1 MYYAAMAS
9 IEFGFVYADGVE
21 EMTVG
26 AGVDGGFVNT
36 NELHTIKYDDA
47 MATKDRSKW
56 IQAVEEEYAHMMD
69 HRVIEPTELWH
80 IPAGTRVLSTTWVMK
95 KKANGRYKARITARG
110 GRAARR
116 RTF

>member
-1 MYYAAMAS
+1 MAS

-21 EMTVG
+21 EMMVG
-26 AGVDGGFVNT
+26 AGVDGGFINT

-47 MATKDRSKW
+47 MASKDRSKW
-56 IQAVEEEYAHMMD
+56 IQAVEEEYAYMMD
-69 HRVIEPTELWH
+69 HRVRVIEPTELCH
-80 IPAGTRVLSTTWVMK
+80 IPAGTRVLSTTWMVK

-116 RTF
+116 RAF